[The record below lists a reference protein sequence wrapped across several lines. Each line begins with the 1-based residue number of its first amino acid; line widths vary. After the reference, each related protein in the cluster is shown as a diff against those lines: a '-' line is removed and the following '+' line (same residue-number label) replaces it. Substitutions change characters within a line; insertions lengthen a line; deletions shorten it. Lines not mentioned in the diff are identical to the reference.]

1 MTSMIANFNGID
13 TLRELY
19 NIYDGA
25 TSGQEPHFYTVVS
38 DYIKG

>member
-1 MTSMIANFNGID
+1 MTSMIANFNGIN

-19 NIYDGA
+19 IYDGA